1 MLYTLF
7 VLLEKILKSIYLH
20 SLREA
25 FTLGILGFDI
35 TNLKAYKDA
44 DIIHIHWLS
53 QGFINLK
60 SFQKLISLLYGP

>member
-7 VLLEKILKSIYLH
+7 NLLEKILKSIYLH

-25 FTLGILGFDI
+25 FLRNFSFDI

-60 SFQKLISLLYGP
+60 SFSKLISLLYGP